1 MANPFVVGIISL
13 TIAVILVVNV
23 LMPTLQASN
32 TTGYSGA
39 ELAVFGVVGLGAL
52 TGLAYSGF
60 AIFGLA

>member
-1 MANPFVVGIISL
+1 MANPFVIGIISL

-23 LMPTLQASN
+23 LMPTLAATN
-32 TTGYSGA
+32 TSSYSAA
-39 ELAVFGVVGLGAL
+39 ELAVYGVVGLGAL